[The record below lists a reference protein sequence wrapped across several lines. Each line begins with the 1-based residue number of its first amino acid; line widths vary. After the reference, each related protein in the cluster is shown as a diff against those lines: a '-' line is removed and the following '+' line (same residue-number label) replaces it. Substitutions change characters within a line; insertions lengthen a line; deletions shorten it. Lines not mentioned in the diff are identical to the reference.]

1 MYVLPNRKAF
11 SDSITRIF
19 LKYRKANVDPLDTAN
34 SEEDLC
40 KKQGDMSRNSTEL
53 FEYQKIVRDYL
64 ILESPYRGLLL
75 YHGLGSGK
83 TCSSIAVAESLLSTK
98 KVYIL
103 LPASLQDNYRG
114 EIRKC
119 GDPIYK
125 NEQFWELRALNEESR
140 EQAKGMGISDHFLD
154 STGKFFVN
162 ISGRAPNYDTL
173 QVADRNIINKQI
185 DDILNQRFT
194 FINYNG
200 LSKTNFDTIFPPDQP
215 HMFDNTTVVIDEA
228 HNLVGSVAKETS
240 IIRKKVYD
248 LIYKAKDCKVVCL
261 SGTPVVNRPNE
272 IAFLMNLLRG
282 PIERV
287 TVSTTSAI
295 SWDESMMTTFFRRMK
310 DVDTIEFNSVK
321 RTILLTRNPS
331 HFESVYNEKNERIA
345 VKYNKEFEQEPDIK
359 KWVTSWKTKFESE
372 FAGIELAKDEK
383 NSVEDLECLP
393 SKFEDFVNTFVDGLT
408 IKNPLLFQK
417 RIQGLVSYFKGADER
432 LVPKRI
438 DEENT
443 LVKVPMSE
451 PQFLRY
457 LELRWDEIKADA
469 RKGRQSADLNENYG
483 SYRMKSRLVCNYA
496 IPAEMRVEYDET
508 INEDSTL
515 ENPEILEKLKADP
528 KRFLSEEALKT
539 LSPKMLRMLTDL
551 KKNLGKDGS
560 YNNQFVYSQYVSL
573 EGLGIF
579 SAILEANG
587 FQEYKLIK
595 KQGLWEEDSSMKKGV
610 PAYALFIGGTTAK
623 DKELRELYRQIFNEE
638 TKELPQSLQDSIK
651 EKRLCVLMAS
661 SAGAEGITLR
671 NVRNVLIMEA
681 YWNPSRIEQVI
692 GRAIRIC
699 SHASLPI
706 PERTV
711 DVKFYLSVFSPE
723 QTVTGEGPNVVLIR
737 RNDMVL
743 KRYEGGE
750 PKDAFMSTDEFLY
763 EVSYKKGRIIKNIV
777 LLLKQAAIDCEIHR
791 KLHSKETPV
800 IQCMRFDTTATTDDL
815 AFNPSYKTDEK
826 DTLYLRNTIRK
837 SRRLQR
843 VLLQNVLII
852 LDPDTNEI
860 FDAPAFEDT
869 KRLIRLGIFIPPNQ
883 VQLLT
888 LGTIFA

>member
-1 MYVLPNRKAF
+1 MYVLANRKAF
-11 SDSITRIF
+11 SDSVTRIF
-19 LKYRKANVDPLDTAN
+19 LKYRKANLDPLDTAN
-34 SEEDLC
+34 SEEDMC
-40 KKQGDMSRNSTEL
+40 KRQGDMSKNSSEL

-64 ILESPYRGLLL
+64 LLESPYRGLLL

-83 TCSSIAVAESLLSTK
+83 TCSSIAVAESLLNTK
-98 KVYIL
+98 KVFVM

-125 NEQFWELRALNEESR
+125 HEQFWELRGLNEETR
-140 EQAKGMGISDHFLD
+140 KQGLGMGISEKFLD
-154 STGKFFVN
+154 SHGKFFVN
-162 ISGRAPNYDTL
+162 VSGRPSNYNTLSQPDTKL
-173 QVADRNIINKQI
+173 VDEQI

-200 LSKTNFDTIFPPDQP
+200 INKTNFEKIFPPDEP
-215 HMFDNTTVVIDEA
+215 HMFDNSVVIIDEA
-228 HNLVGSVAKETS
+228 HNFIGYAVGELELKLK
-240 IIRKKVYD
+240 IYNM
-248 LIYKAKDCKVVCL
+248 IYKAKDCKVVCL

-272 IAFLMNLLRG
+272 IAYLMNLLRG

-287 TVSTTSAI
+287 TVTTESAV
-295 SWDESMMTTFFRRMK
+295 SWDESLMTSYFRRMK
-310 DVDTIEFNSVK
+310 DVDTIEYNSVK
-321 RTILLTRNPS
+321 RTIMLTRNPP

-345 VKYNKEFEQEPDIK
+345 VKYNKDYEQEPNIK
-359 KWVTSWKTKFESE
+359 TWVTDWKSGFETE
-372 FAGIELAKDEK
+372 FAGIELGK
-383 NSVEDLECLP
+383 EDKYAIEELECLP
-393 SKFEDFVNTFVDGLT
+393 TKFEDFMNTFVDGLS
-408 IKNPLLFQK
+408 IKNALLFQK

-432 LVPKRI
+432 LLPKRI

-443 LVKVPMSE
+443 LVKIPMSE
-451 PQFLRY
+451 QQFLRY
-457 LELRWDEIKADA
+457 LELRWIEIQREAK
-469 RKGRQSADLNENYG
+469 KGRSADMNENFS
-483 SYRMKSRLVCNYA
+483 SYRMASRLVCNYSL
-496 IPAEMRVEYDET
+496 PPEMRVTTDEVT
-508 INEDSTL
+508 NEESDLEKPEVL
-515 ENPEILEKLKADP
+515 ENIKKEP
-528 KRFLSEEALKT
+528 KKFLSDEALQIY
-539 LSPKMLRMLTDL
+539 SPKMLRMLQDL
-551 KKNLGKDGS
+551 KKNVGKDGD
-560 YNNQFVYSQYVSL
+560 YHNQFIYSQYRSL

-579 SAILEANG
+579 SAILEYNG

-595 KQGLWEEDSSMKKGV
+595 KQGLWEEDPAMKKGV
-610 PAYALFIGGTTAK
+610 PAYALFVGGTGDK

-638 TKELPQSLQDSIK
+638 KNDLPQSLKDSIK

-671 NVRNVLIMEA
+671 NVRNVLIMES
-681 YWNPSRIEQVI
+681 YWNPARIEQVI

-706 PERTV
+706 PDRSV
-711 DVKFYLSVFSPE
+711 DVKMYLSVFTQD

-750 PKDAFMSTDEFLY
+750 PRDAFMTSDEFLY
-763 EVSYKKGRIIKNIV
+763 EVAYKKGRIIKNIS

-791 KLHSKETPV
+791 KLHAKEHPI
-800 IQCMRFDTTATTDDL
+800 IQCMRFDTTATSDDL

-826 DTLYLRNTIRK
+826 DTLYLRNVVRK
-837 SRRLQR
+837 KRRLQR
-843 VLLQNVLII
+843 VLLKNTLII

-869 KRLIRLGIFIPPNQ
+869 GRLIRLGMFIPPNQ
-883 VQLLT
+883 IQFFTAGSFVT
-888 LGTIFA
+888 K